1 MVEGPPRKDRVL
13 AALCYAGPISVIVYL
28 YAKGDFVKKH
38 RKQAL
43 SIFVIQVIGLV
54 VVDLFRPLIG
64 PWVFLGWGVWLFLT
78 GVLQITLAAGAL
90 AGKAGEL
97 KYLPK

>member
-1 MVEGPPRKDRVL
+1 MAEGPPRKDRIL
-13 AALCYAGPISVIVYL
+13 GALCYAGPICVIVYL
-28 YAKGDFVKKH
+28 YAKSDFVKKH
-38 RKQAL
+38 GKQAL

-78 GVLQITLAAGAL
+78 VVLQITLAAGAL
-90 AGKAGEL
+90 AGKTGGL